1 VVFVEL
7 VVEGVRV
14 REVDVQR
21 LDDLF
26 GLLRFEPECVL
37 FDGAGALSR
46 FLLRAHT
53 TLPRT
58 LPIYL

>member
-1 VVFVEL
+1 VHVAELRALDVPVVFVEL

-26 GLLRFEPECVL
+26 GLPI
-37 FDGAGALSR
+37 
-46 FLLRAHT
+46 RA
-53 TLPRT
+53 
-58 LPIYL
+58 